1 MENVEFVSESE
12 EDKEESQRLRAFDK
26 KRGREVME
34 NNSVGAS
41 LNGGQPAYKRRKRC
55 CGTCQG
61 FGGIGKPHVRALA
74 KLNSEQAAK
83 RRKIVKD
90 GVIRSMPV
98 SMPGGHFKST
108 NFLVEKNCCWTCTG
122 FGGVGL
128 PPRKYLEKAQRLV
141 QHKTPPKYIKWLKQ
155 RSEQRESLAVSEK
168 VIQSPAWWYAQVC
181 LACLKAVQHISLHG
195 HLHGNQHRKVV
206 TRNGLRPNFS
216 RKIPMLV
223 YPGSQSSNMLDENNW
238 GRELI
243 TPLQVLPKE
252 KFLDSVAE
260 LRKGQRCLVLGEQD
274 FSFSNYLGY
283 IVGGENVIGTCYLSK
298 HDPNIP
304 DVKTL
309 NDGERRFHQQ
319 KCLGS
324 MDGDLELN
332 LTLADQTG
340 VSIRYNV
347 DAQDIQGSLLD
358 KESKKIKPFNRI
370 IFPFPR
376 VSLIRG
382 CDPNNSVLIHKF
394 LISARDT
401 RCLARGGLVQLV
413 MLENQ
418 FREWDILHIAE
429 EAGYKLRSLG
439 WMNFDI
445 LPYQARDVTGKR
457 IRSGAMQDK
466 TLYISFAKDSNKRVF
481 AKI

>member
-1 MENVEFVSESE
+1 MENVEFVSEPE
-12 EDKEESQRLRAFDK
+12 EDKAEVQRLPSSK

-34 NNSVGAS
+34 NNSVGAP
-41 LNGGQPAYKRRKRC
+41 LNGGKPASKRRKTC
-55 CGTCQG
+55 CSTCEG
-61 FGGIGKPHVRALA
+61 LGGIGMPHPRALA
-74 KLNSEQAAK
+74 QLNNEQAAK

-90 GVIRSMPV
+90 GVIKSKPV
-98 SMPGGHFKST
+98 PLPGHFKVTS
-108 NFLVEKNCCWTCTG
+108 FQPKKNCCQTCMG
-122 FGGVGL
+122 FGGIGQ
-128 PPRKYLEKAQRLV
+128 PPKKYLEKAQRIV
-141 QHKTPPKYIKWLKQ
+141 NIKTPPTYIQWLKE
-155 RSEQRESLAVSEK
+155 RSEPRDSLAVSDEI
-168 VIQSPAWWYAQVC
+168 IQSPSWWYAQVC

-195 HLHGNQHRKVV
+195 HLHGIHHRKVV

-223 YPGSQSSNMLDENNW
+223 YPGSLTSNMSDERDW
-238 GRELI
+238 GTKQI
-243 TPLQVLPKE
+243 TPLEVLPKE
-252 KFLDSVAE
+252 MFMDKVAE
-260 LRKGQRCLVLGEQD
+260 LRKGLRCLVLGEQD
-274 FSFSNYLGY
+274 FSFSNTIGT
-283 IVGGENVIGTCYLSK
+283 IVDGKNVIGTCYLSK
-298 HDPNIP
+298 HDPSIP

-324 MDGDLELN
+324 MDGDLEAN
-332 LTLADQTG
+332 LSLAEQTG

-347 DAQDIQGSLLD
+347 DAQDIQGTLLD
-358 KESKKIKPFNRI
+358 KEPTKIRPFSRI

-382 CDPNNSVLIHKF
+382 CDPNNSVLIRKF
-394 LISARDT
+394 LTSARDT
-401 RCLARGGLVQLV
+401 RCLTRKGLVQLI

-429 EAGYKLRSLG
+429 EAGYKLRSIG
-439 WMNFDI
+439 WMNFNT

-457 IRSGAMQDK
+457 IRSGAMTDK
-466 TLYISFAKDSNKRVF
+466 TLYISFAKDTTKRVL

>member
-1 MENVEFVSESE
+1 MENVEFVSDSE
-12 EDKEESQRLRAFDK
+12 EDKEESQRLRAFGK

-55 CGTCQG
+55 CSTCHG
-61 FGGIGKPHVRALA
+61 FGGIGKPHPRAIA

-83 RRKIVKD
+83 RRKVVKD
-90 GVIRSMPV
+90 GVIRSKPIAV
-98 SMPGGHFKST
+98 PEKS
-108 NFLVEKNCCWTCTG
+108 CCWTCTG
-122 FGGVGL
+122 FGGVGP
-128 PPRKYLEKAQRLV
+128 PPRKYLEKAQRFV
-141 QHKTPPKYIKWLKQ
+141 QHKTPPMYMKWLKQ
-155 RSEQRESLAVSEK
+155 RSEQRESSAVSEE
-168 VIQSPAWWYAQVC
+168 VIRSPAWWYAQVC

-223 YPGSQSSNMLDENNW
+223 YPGNSSSNLLDENNW
-238 GRELI
+238 GREHI
-243 TPLQVLPKE
+243 TPLKVLPKD
-252 KFLDSVAE
+252 KFLDSAAE
-260 LRKGQRCLVLGEQD
+260 LRKGLRCLVLGEQD
-274 FSFSNYLGY
+274 FSFSNSLGY
-283 IVGGENVIGTCYLSK
+283 IVGGENVIGTCYLGR
-298 HDPNIP
+298 HNPNIP

-319 KCLGS
+319 KYLGS

-358 KESKKIKPFNRI
+358 KESIKPKPFNRI

-382 CDPNNSVLIHKF
+382 CDPNNSILIRKF

-401 RCLARGGLVQLV
+401 RCLARKGLVQLI

-429 EAGYKLRSLG
+429 EVGYKLHSLG
-439 WMNFDI
+439 WMNFDA

-457 IRSGAMQDK
+457 IRSSAMQDK

>member
-1 MENVEFVSESE
+1 MENVKFVSESSE
-12 EDKEESQRLRAFDK
+12 EDKEESQRLRASGK

-41 LNGGQPAYKRRKRC
+41 LNGGNPAYKRRKKC
-55 CGTCQG
+55 CSTCQG
-61 FGGIGKPHVRALA
+61 FGGIGKPSSRALA
-74 KLNSEQAAK
+74 RLNEQAAK
-83 RRKIVKD
+83 RRKIVQD
-90 GVIRSMPV
+90 GVIRSQRVPV
-98 SMPGGHFKST
+98 P
-108 NFLVEKNCCWTCTG
+108 EKNCCQTCSG
-122 FGGVGL
+122 LGGIGL
-128 PPRKYLEKAQRLV
+128 PPRKYLEKAQRVV
-141 QHKTPPKYIKWLKQ
+141 QYKTPPVYMKWLKQ
-155 RSEQRESLAVSEK
+155 RSEQRETLAVSEE

-195 HLHGNQHRKVV
+195 HLHGIQHRKVV

-223 YPGSQSSNMLDENNW
+223 YPGSRSSNLLDEDNW
-238 GRELI
+238 GLEQI
-243 TPLQVLPKE
+243 TPLEVLPKE

-260 LRKGQRCLVLGEQD
+260 LRRGQRCLVLGEQD
-274 FSFSNYLGY
+274 FSFSNKLGY

-358 KESKKIKPFNRI
+358 KESIKLKPFNRI

-382 CDPNNSVLIHKF
+382 CDPNNSVLIRKF

-401 RCLARGGLVQLV
+401 RCLARNGLVQLI

-429 EAGYKLRSLG
+429 EVGYTLRSLG
-439 WMNFDI
+439 WMNFDS